1 MLKSSYFL
9 NLIIKNMKIKDIVDT
24 AKSLKKG
31 PVINNTGNKTI
42 KVEGIFSNKSISF
55 SLRIIIK
62 TLIIFKPT
70 HLN

>member
-1 MLKSSYFL
+1 
-9 NLIIKNMKIKDIVDT
+9 MKIKDIVDT

-42 KVEGIFSNKSISF
+42 KAEGIFSNKSISF

>member
-31 PVINNTGNKTI
+31 PVINNTGSKTI
-42 KVEGIFSNKSISF
+42 KAEGIFSNISISF
-55 SLRIIIK
+55 CVLS
-62 TLIIFKPT
+62 
-70 HLN
+70 